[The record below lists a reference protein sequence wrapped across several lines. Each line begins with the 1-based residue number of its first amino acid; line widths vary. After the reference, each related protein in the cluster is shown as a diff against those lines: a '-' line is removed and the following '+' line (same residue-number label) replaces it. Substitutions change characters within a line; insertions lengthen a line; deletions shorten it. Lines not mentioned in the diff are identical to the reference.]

1 MKIYN
6 CEQRSLEWHNL
17 RIGIPTASNFKK
29 IVTPKGKLSTQADG
43 FMNTLLAEWALGCQL
58 DTPTSTYME
67 IGTDREPESVAA
79 YEFET
84 GRETTEV
91 GFVTTND
98 GMIGCSPDRLVGDAG
113 ILELKN
119 PAAQTHVGYL
129 RSRAIEEEYKPQ
141 LQGNLYVCEREWI
154 DIQSY
159 YPALPSVIIRVA
171 RDEAYIGALS
181 SALGEFLDNL
191 LAARLQLTCDFGV
204 QPKERRAAV
213 QEAAGEL
220 GLDGEVDEI
229 VADILASRE
238 PR

>member
-1 MKIYN
+1 MKIHN
-6 CEQRSLEWHNL
+6 CEQRSLTWHNL

-67 IGTDREPESVAA
+67 IGTDREPESVAS

-84 GRETTEV
+84 GRTTAEV
-91 GFVTTND
+91 GFVSTAD
-98 GMIGCSPDRLVGDAG
+98 GMIGCSPDRLIGDNG

-129 RSRAIEEEYKPQ
+129 RSRSIEEEYKPQ
-141 LQGNLYVCEREWI
+141 LQGNLFVCEREWI
-154 DIQSY
+154 DVQSY
-159 YPALPSVIIRVA
+159 YPALPSVIMRVA
-171 RDEAYIGALS
+171 RDEDYIEALS
-181 SALGEFLDNL
+181 SALGEFVERL
-191 LAARLQLTCDFGV
+191 LEARLQLTRDFGV
-204 QPKERRAAV
+204 QPKDRRAAV

-220 GLDGEVDEI
+220 GMDGDVDQI
-229 VADILASRE
+229 VAEVLAGRGA
-238 PR
+238 